1 MPLWS
6 NTDEATSAPK
16 HTVDIT
22 TGNTGVEAYQ
32 LEPVGTWGVD
42 VTETQVKNVN
52 GHAGWIL
59 RTVGSGGRAGRVTE
73 ETLVAMGSMSG
84 DVEPGDDAVYPD
96 FVITITE
103 QPEDEEVEANTS
115 ASFAVDY
122 AEVPDGFT
130 VNIQWQ
136 VSEDDGETWTDIA
149 DADSFDLTIAA
160 EDDEYVDGNQFR
172 AVLTSD
178 DAATVTSNVATLTI
192 TEPEPDPG
200 P

>member
-6 NTDEATSAPK
+6 NTDESTSAPK

-42 VTETQVKNVN
+42 VTEAQVTNVN
-52 GHAGWIL
+52 GHAGWVL
-59 RTVGSGGRAGRVTE
+59 RTVGSDGRAGRVTE
-73 ETLVAMGSMSG
+73 ETVVAMGSMSV
-84 DVEPGDDAVYPD
+84 DVEPGYDAVYLD

-136 VSEDDGETWTDIA
+136 VSEDDGETWTDIT

-178 DAATVTSNVATLTI
+178 DAATVISNVATLTI
-192 TEPEPDPG
+192 TEPEEE
-200 P
+200 

>member
-6 NTDEATSAPK
+6 NTDESTSAPK

-42 VTETQVKNVN
+42 VTEAQVTNVN
-52 GHAGWIL
+52 GHAGWVL
-59 RTVGSGGRAGRVTE
+59 RTVGSDGRAGRVTE
-73 ETLVAMGSMSG
+73 ETVVAMGSMSV

-136 VSEDDGETWTDIA
+136 VSEDDGETWTDIT

-178 DAATVTSNVATLTI
+178 DAATVISNVATLTI
-192 TEPEPDPG
+192 TEPEEE
-200 P
+200 